1 MQSALDLV
9 TTSTMSRTSQYLLDS
24 RELLRNSFVTISDAA
39 IEYIFTGQSNSVF
52 SEAWRKLTLLQ
63 VNPLIIDSAPNIQVL
78 LRKPCARRKK
88 QLDITDSDLLAE
100 MALIPELNCKPDHK
114 PTDII
119 ELLDSDNEETDIID
133 LLDSD
138 DDEEEATQDWIECK
152 EVLAILTSPPRKKA
166 ALQPTQDSDSV
177 AATFIQA
184 RWKSFHQRQC
194 FVQTLSSIVE
204 LQSRIRMVQASTSF
218 NKKKAAAT
226 VIALRWRSFVVNAAA
241 TFIQAQLR
249 AFSQRKC
256 FMNTISSLI
265 MLQSRIRTNH
275 AVVHFKHKKKDATVI
290 ALGWRA
296 FKASNCH
303 TIIKHQKSAG
313 AKAGAESRAGAVATI
328 IQTNWRTFRQRQH
341 LIRTITSIIS
351 LQSIIRRFRAVA
363 RSNQQKNAN
372 IALAST
378 RQAIVQKYPSRIS
391 DVWRRYAAING
402 LELNHPSPNTLS
414 NTLSSSCRR
423 AGDVYNN
430 GAGKHQYRD
439 SEAPQGLDN
448 EPLGRCTDEKCKWN
462 PNLHKLKAAC
472 ERCWTLASNLDRKW
486 FVRNGGRSL
495 RINSVKGGCPPSCK
509 VISHEYHRLCRNCF
523 DTMHRVGKRK
533 VDPGVQE

>member
-1 MQSALDLV
+1 
-9 TTSTMSRTSQYLLDS
+9 MSRNGHSSSQYLLDS

-52 SEAWRKLTLLQ
+52 SEAWRKLKLLQ

-88 QLDITDSDLLAE
+88 QLHITDSDLLAE

-166 ALQPTQDSDSV
+166 ALQPTQDSDFL
-177 AATFIQA
+177 AATLIQA
-184 RWKSFHQRQC
+184 QWKSFHQRRC
-194 FVQTLSSIVE
+194 FVQTLSSIVG
-204 LQSRIRMVQASTSF
+204 LQARIRMVQAATSF
-218 NKKKAAAT
+218 NQKKAAAT
-226 VIALRWRSFVVNAAA
+226 VIALRWRSFVVDAAS
-241 TFIQAQLR
+241 TFIQAQWR
-249 AFSQRKC
+249 AFHQRKC
-256 FMNTISSLI
+256 FMNTILSAI

-275 AVVHFKHKKKDATVI
+275 AVARFQHKKRAATVI
-290 ALGWRA
+290 ALGWRV
-296 FKASNCH
+296 FKASNCD
-303 TIIKHQKSAG
+303 TIIQHQKL
-313 AKAGAESRAGAVATI
+313 AGAESRAGAAATI
-328 IQTNWRTFRQRQH
+328 IQTNWRAFRQRQT

-351 LQSIIRRFRAVA
+351 LQSIIRRLRAVA
-363 RSNQQKNAN
+363 RFNQQKNAG
-372 IALAST
+372 ITITST

-391 DVWRRYAAING
+391 DVWRRYAANNG
-402 LELNHPSPNTLS
+402 LQLNHPSPNTLS
-414 NTLSSSCRR
+414 SSCRR
-423 AGDVYNN
+423 VQPVDPIPPLQSCDAYNI
-430 GAGKHQYRD
+430 GAVQHQYRD
-439 SEAPQGLDN
+439 LEAPQGLHN
-448 EPLGRCTDEKCKWN
+448 EQLGRCTDEKCKWN
-462 PNLHKLKAAC
+462 PNLHQRKAAC
-472 ERCWTLASNLDRKW
+472 ERCWTLASDLDRKW

-509 VISHEYHRLCRNCF
+509 VISHEYNRLCRNCF
-523 DTMHRVGKRK
+523 DTMHHLGMKR
-533 VDPGVQE
+533 E